1 MSFDRLAR
9 PYRLLETLAFG
20 NALQR
25 ARTFWIDKIPSPK
38 RALIVGE
45 GNGRF
50 LCELLCTYPKIDVVH
65 VSHKSS
71 DGDQAHMHRQKA
83 EVTNQQNKMDGSR
96 SLPAPE
102 ELWEKREPIINRR
115 GHRYPG

>member
-1 MSFDRLAR
+1 MLHGTRIFPCDKVNEA
-9 PYRLLETLAFG
+9 PGNHYEANGDETNHHPDEVRVIAPR
-20 NALQR
+20 N
-25 ARTFWIDKIPSPK
+25 
-38 RALIVGE
+38 
-45 GNGRF
+45 
-50 LCELLCTYPKIDVVH
+50 DVVH

-102 ELWEKREPIINRR
+102 ELWDWSR
-115 GHRYPG
+115 GGRSSPW